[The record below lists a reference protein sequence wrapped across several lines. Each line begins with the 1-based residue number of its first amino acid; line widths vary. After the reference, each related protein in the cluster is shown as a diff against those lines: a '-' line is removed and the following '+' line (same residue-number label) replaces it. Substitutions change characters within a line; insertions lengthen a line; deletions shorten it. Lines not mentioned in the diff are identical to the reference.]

1 MKRRGTA
8 DPARIRTGGFS
19 AREILRGFMPLI
31 VGSPGAEAIFTDE
44 GAIGFSQD
52 IDIVP
57 K

>member
-1 MKRRGTA
+1 
-8 DPARIRTGGFS
+8 
-19 AREILRGFMPLI
+19 MPLI

-57 K
+57 KRGDGSILLYDV